1 MTPSR
6 RLFLRSGAGRSRGF
20 TLIELLI
27 SMTIG
32 LVLIIA
38 LGVIMS
44 RFEQSKRQNS
54 TTMDMAQGTGYMAY
68 DLDRQIR
75 SAGSGMF
82 VSKSA
87 TFGCPLAA
95 WANGAQI
102 LPRLTAFPAPF
113 GAVPANVRAIPI
125 MVYPGIGQG
134 GSDVIQVSTFASGLS
149 ESPLQIQP
157 NTVNVNSMRLFNTVG
172 LRGGDLLMLQESLL
186 PCMIVQVAPGFVG
199 TDSPILPLGGTRFSP
214 AIGSAA
220 LVAYGVT
227 GAGNVMPIGNSNG
240 NQPQVQLLGINANQ
254 QLVAYD
260 ALQFSNLPNAD
271 QPVPIAENVMDMR
284 VLYGVDN
291 NTDGVVDRWV
301 LPTTAPYNPATMNNN
316 TIAAQNAMSSIV
328 AVRLSLIVR
337 GDRIE
342 KDEDARVAPSSF
354 TMFTAVP
361 ALQRVVAI
369 PDQERRRNYRM
380 VELSIPIRNAIL
392 SAPTRVLP
400 P

>member
-6 RLFLRSGAGRSRGF
+6 GFPPRSSASRSVGF

-27 SMTIG
+27 SMTVG

-82 VSKSA
+82 VSKQA

-95 WANGAQI
+95 WANGGQI
-102 LPRLTAFPAPF
+102 LPRLTPFPAPF
-113 GAVPANVRAIPI
+113 AAVPVGVRAIPI
-125 MVYPGIGQG
+125 IVFPGIGQG
-134 GSDVIQVSTFASGLS
+134 GSDVIQVSTFSSGLS

-157 NTVNVNSMRLFNTVG
+157 NTVTVNSMRLFNTVG
-172 LRGGDLLMLQESLL
+172 LRGGDLLMLQEALQ
-186 PCMIVQVAPGFVG
+186 PCLIVQAAPGFVG
-199 TDSPILPLGGTRFSP
+199 NDAPVLPLGGTRFSP
-214 AIGSAA
+214 AVGNAA
-220 LVAYGVT
+220 LVAYGLT
-227 GAGNVMPIGNSNG
+227 GAGNVMPIGNANG

-284 VLYGVDN
+284 VLYGVDD

-301 LPTTAPYNPATMNNN
+301 LPTTAPYNPATMNSN
-316 TIAAQNAMSSIV
+316 TIAAQNAMASIV

-342 KDEDARVAPSSF
+342 KEEDPRVAPSSF

-392 SAPTRVLP
+392 SAPTRPLP